1 MPETFQPK
9 TSKKVTVGN
18 GVIIVSMDEDAMLAA
33 ITLRTDGHS
42 VSFSLEQVLD
52 ALGQMEIV
60 RGVDQERI
68 GELLASFQNEGAP
81 VEQEVIARGED
92 PSDGKD
98 AYLEYPTLE
107 RLPAEMT
114 ESGDPVRITKY
125 SILNVREGETVA
137 IYHPVQE
144 GTSGWTV
151 DGRSIPVSQ
160 PADPTPKPGQNLR
173 WEERN
178 LVATVDGRLVIEDRQ
193 LYVLPV
199 IEFDKDLT
207 LVHGDIDFVG
217 RIVVKGNVEAGVR
230 VACEKGMEVHGS
242 IIGSTIDIDGD
253 LVVGNGI
260 VGSEETYIEVRG
272 DLRTIFVENAD
283 LRVHGKAHIRDSFVT
298 SRLICADAIELAEG
312 RGHMVSG
319 LMAARNGIR
328 VRTVGIPLG
337 TKAKLCV
344 GKDPLVA
351 ERQSELKEFVAQL
364 EGSLNRVRE
373 LDARMGPMTRT
384 YQKLPPDKQ
393 EEIEL
398 LLEQLDRMEA
408 QMRDAQSELE
418 DLNARLVPNPTAS
431 ITILDN
437 IYTDAIIDF
446 PLDVTKV
453 TNSLKGVAYRFD
465 DHRGKIEAQ
474 DAGDDDEANEGAS
487 RQSAE
492 GESA

>member
-1 MPETFQPK
+1 MPEGFQAK
-9 TSKKVTVGN
+9 KSKKLTVGN
-18 GVIIVSMDEDAMLAA
+18 GVIIVSLDEDAMLAA
-33 ITLRTDGHS
+33 MTLRTDGHS
-42 VSFSLEQVLD
+42 TSFSLEQIQE

-60 RGVDQERI
+60 RGIDEERI
-68 GELLASFQNEGAP
+68 GELLAAFQNEGAP
-81 VEQEVIARGED
+81 VEEEIIARGEE
-92 PSDGKD
+92 PVDGKD
-98 AYLEYPTLE
+98 AYLAYPTLA
-107 RLPAEMT
+107 RLPEEIV

-125 SILNVREGETVA
+125 NILNVREGETVA
-137 IYHPVQE
+137 VYHPVQE

-173 WEERN
+173 WEDRN
-178 LVATVDGRLVIEDRQ
+178 LVATVDGRLVIEERQ

-199 IEFDKDLT
+199 IEFEKDLT

-217 RIVVKGNVEAGVR
+217 RIIVKGNIEAGLR

-242 IIGSTIDIDGD
+242 VIGSTIDIDGD

-272 DLRTIFVENAD
+272 DLRTVFVENAE
-283 LRVHGKAHIRDSFVT
+283 LRIHGTAHIRDSFVT
-298 SRLICADAIELAEG
+298 SRLICADTIDLAEG

-319 LMAARNGIR
+319 LLAARNQIR

-364 EGSLNRVRE
+364 EGSLKRVRD

-398 LLEQLDRMEA
+398 LLEQLDRMEEE
-408 QMRDAQSELE
+408 MRAAESELE
-418 DLNARLVPNPTAS
+418 EVEARLKPNPDAF
-431 ITILDN
+431 ITILDS
-437 IYTDAIIDF
+437 IYADAIIDF
-446 PLDVTKV
+446 PLDVAKV
-453 TNSLKGVAYRFD
+453 TNSLKGVTYRFN
-465 DHRGKIEAQ
+465 DHSGKIEAR
-474 DAGDDDEANEGAS
+474 DAGDDEDDQEAAQ
-487 RQSAE
+487 RSAE